1 MRHPIALMFHG
12 IDGPHSRAA
21 GFSADPHY
29 TVEASRFEAIL
40 DALLEAG
47 CTVGAARD
55 LIDAPPEDHSVWLTF
70 DDGDASNLLEA
81 LPILAKRGLSA
92 DFFVNP
98 GRVGSPGTMD
108 WSALREMADAGMS
121 IQSHGQTHAY
131 FTHLSSDALR
141 EELRVS
147 KQAIEDHLGH
157 AVSLL
162 APPGGRVPRG
172 LVELA
177 RGLGY
182 RAVLGSVPGVIT
194 RRDGRELLPRVA
206 VTAAHSEDTVR
217 GWAVGG
223 ASALRRLRLRHVAL
237 ASAKTLLGDTR
248 YERWRHRALGTAP

>member
-12 IDGPHSRAA
+12 IDGPQSRAA

-29 TVEASRFEAIL
+29 TIGATRFAAIL
-40 DALLEAG
+40 DVLLAAG
-47 CTVGAARD
+47 CKVGAARD
-55 LIDAPPEDHSVWLTF
+55 LVDATPDDHSVWLTF

-81 LPILAKRGLSA
+81 LPILANRGLSA
-92 DFFVNP
+92 DFFINP
-98 GRVGSPGTMD
+98 GRVGKPGIMD
-108 WSALREMADAGMS
+108 WSALRTMADAGMS
-121 IQSHGQTHAY
+121 IQSHGHTHTY
-131 FTHLSSDALR
+131 FTHLSSEALR

-147 KQAIEDHLGH
+147 KQSIEDRLGH

-162 APPGGRVPRG
+162 APPGGRVPSG
-172 LVELA
+172 LIELA

-194 RRDGRELLPRVA
+194 RRDGRRLVPRVA

-217 GWAVGG
+217 DWALGG
-223 ASALRRLRLRHVAL
+223 ASALRSLRLRHVAL
-237 ASAKTLLGDTR
+237 ASAKTLLGDAR